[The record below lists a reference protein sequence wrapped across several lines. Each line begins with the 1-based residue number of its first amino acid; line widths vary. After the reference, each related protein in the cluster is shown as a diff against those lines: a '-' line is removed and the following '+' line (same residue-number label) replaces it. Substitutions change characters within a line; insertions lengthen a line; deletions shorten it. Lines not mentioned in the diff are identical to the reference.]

1 VKLVCGIMLCI
12 KAESAATSSAPRAG
26 GATLRFIIWPG
37 PTAWCLMQPCAEHLC
52 SHHCTVF
59 DATLR

>member
-1 VKLVCGIMLCI
+1 MELVCGTMLCI
-12 KAESAATSSAPRAG
+12 MVGVSGNVLCPPLG
-26 GATLRFIIWPG
+26 GNPASIMWPG